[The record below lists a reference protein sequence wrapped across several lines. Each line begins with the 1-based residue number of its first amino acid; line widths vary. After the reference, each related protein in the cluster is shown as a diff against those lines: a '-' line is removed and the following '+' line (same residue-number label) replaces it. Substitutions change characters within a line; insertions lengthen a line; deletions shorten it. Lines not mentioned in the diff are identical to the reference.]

1 MKRLIKDDDITCGL
15 SHLYVCAGA
24 WTRQEVVSEKLAD
37 MREKAHGRDIA
48 LEAAKR
54 ATWRIHKNRRHTHLR
69 FKNQARLPSDGAP
82 SFVTAFIR
90 LFARRTDGTSTAS
103 CSDPAVH
110 SIALGYSN
118 SSRKDESPSVRA
130 APTTRARRR
139 SPRDG
144 FRACAVCHSIARGSP
159 DADFGLRSGT
169 CHVIQR
175 SSNARPHRFGVAVQY
190 TCTRRSLNSG
200 RGGRPKNSGRAISR
214 RNGPNGQHLFPHGIQ
229 HHGRGGW
236 RGEEQARGQSSVGDG
251 ELEGTLIALACQVH
265 SAATAAGAWSGASE
279 TLMAQLTARASAV
292 SRGAQSA
299 CLKETAL
306 QKGFNENWGFLRARP
321 EECKPRA
328 FETRLVKYFSNGRL
342 APCRLPCFCVFLFL
356 VAPCERGISTQE

>member
-1 MKRLIKDDDITCGL
+1 M
-15 SHLYVCAGA
+15 S
-24 WTRQEVVSEKLAD
+24 
-37 MREKAHGRDIA
+37 
-48 LEAAKR
+48 
-54 ATWRIHKNRRHTHLR
+54 RHPTPDH
-69 FKNQARLPSDGAP
+69 
-82 SFVTAFIR
+82 
-90 LFARRTDGTSTAS
+90 TAS
-103 CSDPAVH
+103 ASRSSTLV
-110 SIALGYSN
+110 LGGVSN
-118 SSRKDESPSVRA
+118 S
-130 APTTRARRR
+130 
-139 SPRDG
+139 
-144 FRACAVCHSIARGSP
+144 
-159 DADFGLRSGT
+159 
-169 CHVIQR
+169 
-175 SSNARPHRFGVAVQY
+175 
-190 TCTRRSLNSG
+190 
-200 RGGRPKNSGRAISR
+200 GGRPKNSGIAISR
-214 RNGPNGQHLFPHGIQ
+214 RNGPTGQHLFPHGIQ

>member
-103 CSDPAVH
+103 CSAVD

-169 CHVIQR
+169 CHVIQHQTT
-175 SSNARPHRFGVAVQY
+175 PL
-190 TCTRRSLNSG
+190 RR
-200 RGGRPKNSGRAISR
+200 
-214 RNGPNGQHLFPHGIQ
+214 GP
-229 HHGRGGW
+229 
-236 RGEEQARGQSSVGDG
+236 
-251 ELEGTLIALACQVH
+251 VH
-265 SAATAAGAWSGASE
+265 SYSSLLSGQKILCLRRAFHTQRGLHAPFPCGEVRTRGAPRSKSARQAARRRLPLDASE
-279 TLMAQLTARASAV
+279 V
-292 SRGAQSA
+292 Y
-299 CLKETAL
+299 
-306 QKGFNENWGFLRARP
+306 WHDW
-321 EECKPRA
+321 
-328 FETRLVKYFSNGRL
+328 
-342 APCRLPCFCVFLFL
+342 
-356 VAPCERGISTQE
+356 